1 MLVLGLTL
9 LAVDFG
15 QTRTALID
23 GVKRNA
29 SGKGDSTHNL
39 ETTIGDSKKE
49 KLKIH
54 VEEREYTTEE
64 MKKFF
69 NRCTQKMEQEM
80 LGENRSL
87 EHVDHNLKL
96 MTTLTDEPV
105 EISWEL
111 SDYQIMNVYGEI
123 QKEKVKTDGS
133 LLQLHAILTYTKD
146 RKAQARVS
154 FAAMIYPE
162 QMTGSKRESAKLQEE
177 IEKKEKETRMQERLL
192 LPDRLGKK
200 AVKYYREMDY
210 RGITVIIMGLLS
222 GVLLCALEKQKE
234 EEEKKERQKQLLLD
248 YPEVVNKL
256 TLYLG
261 AGMTLKRAFRKIV
274 SDYEAQKE
282 IWGQRFVYEEMKQ
295 TCYEMESN
303 MMESECY
310 ERFGKRCQRQEYI
323 RLGALLSQNLRKGGS
338 GLQKLLRTE
347 ALTAQEERKANA
359 RKAGEE
365 AGTKLLL
372 PMFFMLA
379 VVLLIVIVPAFMSVQ
394 L

>member
-69 NRCTQKMEQEM
+69 DRCTQKMEQEM
-80 LGENRSL
+80 LGENASL

-133 LLQLHAILTYTKD
+133 LLQLQAILTYTKD

-162 QMTGSKRESAKLQEE
+162 QMTGSKQESAKLQEE

-261 AGMTLKRAFRKIV
+261 AGMTLKRSFRKIV
-274 SDYEAQKE
+274 SDYEAQKG

-323 RLGALLSQNLRKGGS
+323 RLGALLSQNLRKGGN
-338 GLQKLLRTE
+338 GLQKLLKTE